1 MVFGF
6 DPSRSMHIKISR
18 HNKSPKLR
26 KQRKLGRCEIWI
38 HYWPTDWLSGVGD
51 AIASKTNHR
60 PTEAHKQLAICNEQ
74 PNRPT
79 NRKQQ
84 QRWWSPC
91 KEEEHERQ
99 RLNMPQSRES
109 MERSKGSRTERQQGP
124 KVKAHQPTNQPT
136 NQKSFV
142 QTQKHGVAA
151 LETSSYLKTIRAS
164 KCTKQQVKT
173 HQLYEIS
180 NIYQTRQQ

>member
-1 MVFGF
+1 MVCGF

-18 HNKSPKLR
+18 HNKSPKLT
-26 KQRKLGRCEIWI
+26 KQQKLGRCEIWK

-51 AIASKTNHR
+51 AIASKTDHR

-91 KEEEHERQ
+91 KEEEHKRQ
-99 RLNMPQSRES
+99 RLNMPESRES
-109 MERSKGSRTERQQGP
+109 MEGSKGSRTERQQGP
-124 KVKAHQPTNQPT
+124 KVKAHQPTNR
-136 NQKSFV
+136 K
-142 QTQKHGVAA
+142 
-151 LETSSYLKTIRAS
+151 
-164 KCTKQQVKT
+164 TKQPKE
-173 HQLYEIS
+173 LCS
-180 NIYQTRQQ
+180 NTETWSSCPGDKLIFENHKSI